1 MCLNQ
6 RLLNKSIEQFYLILL
21 SLLYSR
27 PEVTLSQ
34 SVLYYSIF
42 YREKSFNASAN
53 CDTIAYKFFSLIF
66 KIITKEKTGQFFTK
80 VVEVAVVT
88 EFKSQFNYVQT
99 VFTVLNV
106 NKVGS
111 LREWAQGKLLL
122 YFKTTRV
129 FIRIY
134 DYVNM

>member
-1 MCLNQ
+1 M
-6 RLLNKSIEQFYLILL
+6 RL
-21 SLLYSR
+21 SLRER
-27 PEVTLSQ
+27 P
-34 SVLYYSIF
+34 
-42 YREKSFNASAN
+42 ASA
-53 CDTIAYKFFSLIF
+53 SLI
-66 KIITKEKTGQFFTK
+66 TK

-129 FIRIY
+129 FIRTY
-134 DYVNM
+134 DLRKLTYVNCDRVHSERVASLTEELKP